1 MELTKIDSKTGI
13 VFEITDSFVDY
24 GIDGNPENVKLNVE
38 YSGNEDE
45 NGNSVLEFEWI
56 SVPEE
61 ANPHLTV
68 DQIGQIEKVL
78 ENGKELDYV
87 KSLKAFYE
95 ITGINFDANEYNY
108 ALNNNL

>member
-1 MELTKIDSKTGI
+1 MEFTNIDSKTGI
-13 VFEITDSFVDY
+13 VYEITDSFVDY
-24 GIDGNPENVKLNVE
+24 NIDEDPENVKLNVN
-38 YSGNEDE
+38 YSGGIDE
-45 NGNSVLEFEWI
+45 NGNEVLEFEWI

-87 KSLKAFYE
+87 KRLKSFYE
-95 ITGINFDANEYNY
+95 ITDINFDANEYNY
-108 ALNNNL
+108 AINNNL